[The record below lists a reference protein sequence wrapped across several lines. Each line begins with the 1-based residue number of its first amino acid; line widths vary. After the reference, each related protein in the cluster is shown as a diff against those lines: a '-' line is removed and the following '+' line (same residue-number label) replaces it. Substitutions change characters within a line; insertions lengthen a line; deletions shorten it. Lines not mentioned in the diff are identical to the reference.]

1 MLIKSRH
8 IYFYIPEN
16 RIYVEAIVLLLF
28 FWKNLKYS
36 IMDTMKIALII
47 LVTAMSDILTKWW
60 AHIWSPDISLFGNY
74 IQLTHIKNTGIAFS
88 TQLPYIHIIIPLI
101 LWGLLYF
108 ILTSWKHI
116 SEREKI
122 GYILVITGW
131 FLNALERSIF
141 GSVTDFISVQ
151 YFAVFNI
158 ADIAITFGVVL
169 LLLWNLALKRD
180 LPKIRLQKTK
190 K

>member
-1 MLIKSRH
+1 MSIFSSSFKGS
-8 IYFYIPEN
+8 
-16 RIYVEAIVLLLF
+16 IVRKQIFLWF

-36 IMDTMKIALII
+36 IIEHMKKIVFIVLGTTMA
-47 LVTAMSDILTKWW
+47 DILTKWW
-60 AHIWSPDISLFGNY
+60 AHIWSPDISLFGNILEFTY
-74 IQLTHIKNTGIAFS
+74 IRNTGIAFS

-108 ILTSWKHI
+108 IFTSWKQI
-116 SEREKI
+116 SEKEKI
-122 GYILVITGW
+122 WYILIITGW

-158 ADIAITFGVVL
+158 ADIAITFGVLFL
-169 LLLWNLALKRD
+169 LFWNLTLKRIS
-180 LPKIRLQKTK
+180 PKIRLQKTK